1 MGGMQPN
8 QLIAIIGVILLV
20 IAGSG
25 LATVKEKPRT
35 PVVLTH
41 KYTLT
46 FQMSAGTQSAS
57 ASVADGASQQVQINV
72 KDNNLTVFVLA
83 AKWTD
88 NKAVYM
94 SSATVLFQL
103 TDPAGKQAGT
113 AQGTD
118 GSVGIG
124 MAVPENAVPSGDN
137 ITAPNLAKAWEE
149 VLKMDPPAT
158 NGTGTWKLTISCQ
171 RGGFHPLRSGSVS
184 VTIAVGY
191 EFYMA
196 DLREAGK

>member
-1 MGGMQPN
+1 MQPN
-8 QLIAIIGVILLV
+8 QLTAIIGVILLV
-20 IAGSG
+20 VAGSG

-35 PVVLTH
+35 PIVLTH
-41 KYTLT
+41 KYELT
-46 FQMSAGTQSAS
+46 FEMSASTQTAS

-72 KDNNLTVFVLA
+72 KENNLTVFVLV

-103 TDPAGKQAGT
+103 TDPSGKQAGT

-118 GSVGIG
+118 GSTGIG
-124 MAVPENAVPSGDN
+124 IVVPENAVPSGDN
-137 ITAPNLAKAWEE
+137 ITAPNLAKAWEK
-149 VLKMDPPAT
+149 VLNMDPPAT
-158 NGTGTWKLTISCQ
+158 NGTGTWKLSISCQ

-184 VTIAVGY
+184 VTIAV
-191 EFYMA
+191 A
-196 DLREAGK
+196 DEYYLANLREAGK